1 MTVTFI
7 GVRHHSPACARL
19 VAATIDALRPAYVLV
34 EGPADLNGRIGELL
48 LGHELPVAVFSS
60 YRDGERRHGSWA
72 PFCAYSPEW
81 VALTHGRAVGAELR
95 FIDLPAWHPAFAG
108 RSNRYAD
115 AELRYAEVMERLCRS
130 FDVDNV
136 DVLWDHLFEI
146 APEEGLAERLTV
158 YFDLVRG
165 ESAAGESDTAR
176 EAYMAQWV
184 EAAAAAAG
192 ERPVVVVTGG
202 FHRPALVSALATV
215 SAAAE
220 WPEVPELPV
229 DAVGG
234 SFLVPYS
241 FRRLDAFDG
250 YQSGMPSPGYYQE
263 LWESG
268 AQAAAR
274 HLTESVAGR
283 LRERKQPVSTADLI
297 AARATAEGL
306 ATVRGHRHP
315 ARTDVLDG
323 LASALVKEALDVP
336 LPWAARGSL
345 RTGSHPVV
353 VEMVAALSGT
363 RVGRLH
369 ADTPAPPLVH
379 HVQAEL
385 ERFGLDGDADL
396 DLDLT
401 VAADRARSRVL
412 HRIRILAVPGFR
424 RDSGPA
430 TGLEPVLRE
439 RWTLRPD
446 PARLTAFIEAGAYGA
461 TLADACAA
469 ALAERATQ
477 AGRNVDLLAG
487 VLFDAALS
495 GTTDVSEQALAG
507 IEATVA
513 AAADLG
519 ALGRMLAVVL
529 TMWRH
534 DRILGSA
541 HSTTLGVVIIATVRR
556 TLWLAEGVH
565 GQSAPADL
573 GRIGAL
579 AACRDALRYARVE
592 LDLDVQTAL
601 EVAARISADSAA
613 PPDLR
618 GAAFGLRWALRPP
631 AADDQAAKSPDPV
644 PGASLD
650 SEPSASLGSA
660 PGASLDPVPEVLS
673 SGLGVGPGGGGSDS
687 LSGVS
692 PSGLGVGPGGGG
704 PDSLPGASP
713 PGSGVGRGVAESESG
728 PGASRPAAGPGG
740 VGPGPGAS
748 CSSAGLVSPRR
759 GAGVSG
765 PDPSE
770 SDVAGLDPLR
780 AVRGAFLPESAGDWL
795 AGLFALAREEVLHT
809 TAVIGL
815 LDELVS
821 GMAAD
826 DFLIAVPALRQ
837 AFEFFPPREREIIAG
852 RLLERRGISGNGRGL
867 LRGVANPELVAAG
880 MLLDD
885 RVDAV
890 LRREGLMGGARD

>member
-19 VAATIDALRPAYVLV
+19 VAATIEELRPAYVLI
-34 EGPADLNGRIGELL
+34 EGPADLNERIGELL

-81 VALTHGRAVGAELR
+81 VALTHGRAVGAELK

-108 RSNRYAD
+108 RRNRYAD
-115 AELRYAEVMERLCRS
+115 AELRYADVMQRLCGS
-130 FDVDNV
+130 FGVDNV

-146 APEEGLAERLTV
+146 AADDDLAERLAV

-184 EAAAAAAG
+184 RAAAAEAG
-192 ERPVVVVTGG
+192 DRPVVVVTGG
-202 FHRPALVSALATV
+202 FHRPALVSALANDP
-215 SAAAE
+215 SAAG
-220 WPEVPELPV
+220 WPEVPMLPP

-268 AQAAAR
+268 PQAAAR

-297 AARATAEGL
+297 AARVTAEGL

-323 LASALVKEALDVP
+323 LASALVNEALDVP
-336 LPWAARGSL
+336 LPWAARGAL

-353 VEMVAALSGT
+353 LEMVAALSGT

-369 ADTPAPPLVH
+369 PATPAPPLVH
-379 HVQAEL
+379 HVNAEL
-385 ERFGLDGDADL
+385 ERLGLDGSDDL

-401 VAADRARSRVL
+401 VAADRARSQVL
-412 HRIRILAVPGFR
+412 HRVRVLAVPGFR
-424 RDSGPA
+424 RDSGPS
-430 TGLEPVLRE
+430 TGLDPVLKE
-439 RWTLRPD
+439 RWTLRPG
-446 PARLTAFIEAGAYGA
+446 PERLTAFIEAGAYGA

-469 ALAERATQ
+469 VLAERAAH
-477 AGRNVDLLAG
+477 AGRDVDLLAA

-495 GTTDVSEQALAG
+495 GTADVSEQALAA
-507 IEATVA
+507 IESTVA

-519 ALGRMLAVVL
+519 SLGRMLAVVL

-534 DRILGSA
+534 DRILGTAQSA
-541 HSTTLGVVIIATVRR
+541 TLAVVIVASVRR
-556 TLWLAEGVH
+556 ILWLAEGVH
-565 GQSAPADL
+565 GRSAAADL

-579 AACRDALRYARVE
+579 AACRDALRYARPK
-592 LDLDVQTAL
+592 LDLDLTAAL
-601 EVAARISADSAA
+601 EVAARVAADAEA

-618 GAAFGLRWALRPP
+618 GASFGLRWALQP
-631 AADDQAAKSPDPV
+631 APAD
-644 PGASLD
+644 
-650 SEPSASLGSA
+650 
-660 PGASLDPVPEVLS
+660 
-673 SGLGVGPGGGGSDS
+673 
-687 LSGVS
+687 
-692 PSGLGVGPGGGG
+692 
-704 PDSLPGASP
+704 
-713 PGSGVGRGVAESESG
+713 
-728 PGASRPAAGPGG
+728 AAGDEP
-740 VGPGPGAS
+740 VDVPLGPALQEAREPEPLA
-748 CSSAGLVSPRR
+748 R
-759 GAGVSG
+759 
-765 PDPSE
+765 
-770 SDVAGLDPLR
+770 GLDPER
-780 AVRGAFLPESAGDWL
+780 AVRGAFHPESAGDWL

-809 TAVIGL
+809 PAVIGL
-815 LDELVS
+815 LDELLS
-821 GMAAD
+821 AMAAEE
-826 DFLIAVPALRQ
+826 FLVAVPGLRQ

-852 RLLERRGISGNGRGL
+852 RLLERRGLAGTGRSL
-867 LRGVANPELVAAG
+867 LRGVTDPELVAAG

-890 LRREGLMGGARD
+890 LRREGLTGGAHD

>member
-19 VAATIDALRPAYVLV
+19 VAATIDALRPAYVLI
-34 EGPADLNGRIGELL
+34 EGPADLNERIGELL

-72 PFCAYSPEW
+72 PFCEYSPEW
-81 VALTHGRAVGAELR
+81 VALTHGRAAGAELK
-95 FIDLPAWHPAFAG
+95 FIDLPAWHPAFAEL
-108 RSNRYAD
+108 SNRYAD
-115 AELRYAEVMERLCRS
+115 SELHYAEVMERLCRS

-136 DVLWDHLFEI
+136 DVLWDHLFET
-146 APEEGLAERLTV
+146 APDEDLAERLEL

-184 EAAAAAAG
+184 RAATTEAG

-202 FHRPALVSALATV
+202 FHRPALVSALAAATPATV
-215 SAAAE
+215 TSAAATSVVGTPAAGADPGGGAG
-220 WPEVPELPV
+220 WPEVPSLPP
-229 DAVGG
+229 DAIGG

-241 FRRLDAFDG
+241 FRRLDAFEG

-268 AQAAAR
+268 PRDAAR
-274 HLTESVAGR
+274 RLTEAVAGR

-315 ARTDVLDG
+315 TRADVLDG
-323 LASALVKEALDVP
+323 LASALVNEALDVP
-336 LPWAARGSL
+336 LPWSARGTL

-369 ADTPAPPLVH
+369 PGTPAPPLVH
-379 HVQAEL
+379 HANAEL
-385 ERFGLDGDADL
+385 ERLGLDVPAEL

-401 VAADRARSRVL
+401 VAADRARSQVL
-412 HRIRILAVPGFR
+412 HRVRILAVPGFR
-424 RDSGPA
+424 RDAGPT
-430 TGLEPVLRE
+430 TGLDPVLRE

-446 PARLTAFIEAGAYGA
+446 PARLTAFIEAGAYGT
-461 TLADACAA
+461 TLDDACTA
-469 ALAERATQ
+469 ALAERAAQ
-477 AGRNVDLLAG
+477 AGRDVDLLAG

-513 AAADLG
+513 GAADLG

-534 DRILGSA
+534 DRILGTA
-541 HSTTLGVVIIATVRR
+541 HNATLGVVIVASVRR
-556 TLWLAEGVH
+556 ILWLAEGVQ
-565 GQSAPADL
+565 GRSAAADK

-579 AACRDALRYARVE
+579 AACRDALRYSRPA
-592 LDLDVQTAL
+592 LDLDLAAAL
-601 EVAARISADSAA
+601 EVAARLSADGEA

-618 GAAFGLRWALRPP
+618 GAAFGLRWALQP
-631 AADDQAAKSPDPV
+631 ADATTDQ
-644 PGASLD
+644 
-650 SEPSASLGSA
+650 
-660 PGASLDPVPEVLS
+660 LDPV
-673 SGLGVGPGGGGSDS
+673 
-687 LSGVS
+687 
-692 PSGLGVGPGGGG
+692 
-704 PDSLPGASP
+704 
-713 PGSGVGRGVAESESG
+713 
-728 PGASRPAAGPGG
+728 
-740 VGPGPGAS
+740 
-748 CSSAGLVSPRR
+748 
-759 GAGVSG
+759 
-765 PDPSE
+765 
-770 SDVAGLDPLR
+770 R
-780 AVRGAFLPESAGDWL
+780 AVRGAFQPSSAGDWL

-809 TAVIGL
+809 AVVIGL
-815 LDELVS
+815 LDELLS
-821 GMAAD
+821 GMGAD

-837 AFEFFPPREREIIAG
+837 AFEFFPPREREIIAD
-852 RLLERRGISGNGRGL
+852 RLLERRGLSGTGRGL
-867 LRGVANPELVAAG
+867 LRGVVEPELVAAG

-890 LRREGLMGGARD
+890 LRRAGLMGGARD